1 MNEKSHK
8 ELEQFIHQNLS
19 RLPERRAP
27 RSLERRVMAAI
38 AARQALPWYRQSFTH
53 WPATARAAFLGTGVL
68 VVAAIIAFGGSTPAP
83 ISEAV
88 SETQGRLDLLSS
100 VASSLR
106 NSADILVGRIPT
118 LWIYGVLAVLGTA
131 YATLFGIGATAYRTL
146 FANR

>member
-1 MNEKSHK
+1 MNDNSHK

-27 RSLERRVMAAI
+27 RSLEHRVMAAI

-53 WPATARAAFLGTGVL
+53 WPATARAAFLGTCVL
-68 VVAAIIAFGGSTPAP
+68 AIAAIIAFGSSTPAP
-83 ISEAV
+83 IAQAV
-88 SETQGRLDLLSS
+88 SETQGRISLL
-100 VASSLR
+100 ASLAATLR
-106 NSADILVGRIPT
+106 NSGNLVVGHIPS
-118 LWIYGVLAVLGTA
+118 LWIYGILAALATA